1 MTDSNIITSM
11 IIFNVNGLY
20 TPFKIQ
26 ILSDWIKSMTQL
38 EGAYKKF
45 FKYKDT
51 SRLKIKGWE
60 KIYQKKKKKK
70 L

>member
-1 MTDSNIITSM
+1 M
-11 IIFNVNGLY
+11 IILNVNGLD
-20 TPFKIQ
+20 TPFKRQ

-38 EGAYKKF
+38 EAAYNKL

-60 KIYQKKKKKK
+60 KIYQKKAVVAI
-70 L
+70 